1 MSQARLSITPADAW
15 SDQRLTPLQCRLLG
29 LIGSYLG
36 KDHRAWPSQST
47 LARQL
52 GVSRKAVN
60 EGIKALVAYG
70 YVKAER
76 RRRDDGGETSS
87 VYFVV
92 MDPHDR
98 VGMEGYTPSN
108 AAVTPPLP
116 EGDTPCNLYRVT
128 PPVTSGGYTKD
139 TIERTKE
146 EDAFEEAW
154 KAYQASPLKANQT
167 KKLAKAQWPKAVAKA
182 GDARILLAAINA
194 EVAKR
199 VDPDGFVSSL
209 PDMHRWLSQERWQ
222 DVAPAETQALK
233 TDLSHD
239 EWTRAMRHWV
249 DTTEWLA
256 GHICPAPDQL
266 GCIAPDPMMRHAAKL
281 RPELADH
288 INRNIEQRSVA

>member
-47 LARQL
+47 LAGQL

-70 YVKAER
+70 YVKSER

-92 MDPHDR
+92 MDPQDR
-98 VGMEGYTPSN
+98 VGMEGYTPCN
-108 AAVTPPLP
+108 ATVTPPSP
-116 EGDTPCNLYRVT
+116 ESDTPCNLYSVT

-139 TIERTKE
+139 TIERPKE
-146 EDAFEEAW
+146 QDAFEEAW

-182 GDARILLAAINA
+182 GDDRIIMEAIKA

-199 VDPDGFVSSL
+199 MNPEGFVSSL

-222 DVAPAETQALK
+222 DVSPAETQAPQTEL
-233 TDLSHD
+233 THD
-239 EWTRAMRHWV
+239 EWIRAMRHWV

-256 GHICPAPDQL
+256 GHICPAPDQS
-266 GCIAPDPMMRHAAKL
+266 GCTAPEAMLRHAAKL
-281 RPELADH
+281 RPELADQ
-288 INRNIEQRSVA
+288 ITLNLPKDKVA